1 MKMPSNKSLAQIGL
15 GVTMALA
22 LVMAWMLYS
31 ATYSAFDSS
40 ARLLRTHETLRAID
54 STDFNFARA
63 ESVHRLLLL
72 TGNESFLAER
82 DRYFANAQEFAG
94 RLIELTADNPT
105 QQQRATAIPLLIDER
120 RIIMDLFVQLRRTEG
135 VAAAGARMAEAGQAV
150 GNQMHA
156 LTEAIEKDENAL
168 LEQRHAESESRHQRT
183 LVILVAAALLGAVV
197 LIPAYFGFLVQAR
210 ARARADQRLTDMTE
224 NLPGAVYRLHSNNG
238 RHFQFEYL
246 SAGVSRLWGIDRQT
260 AMQDF
265 AATWERIVEADRPR
279 VAAVMRQA
287 EQQLIPVQFDFRVH
301 APNQTVKW
309 LRTSASLHRRADGT
323 VIWNG
328 YWSDVTEQKQLD
340 ERLVAAEKL
349 LLEITDGVPGVVF
362 QFRWNRGEPLEF
374 TFLSRGIELLLGI
387 DRAGLIGNSTVL
399 AERILPE
406 YLPGIMASFKF
417 AAKQRLPWCHEFR
430 ATHADGRIR
439 WLSTDAIAYQEADGS
454 IVWNGHSKDITD
466 RKDLEQALLDAREAA
481 ETANRAKSTF
491 LATMSHEIRTPMNG
505 VLGMLELLTLT
516 KLNAEQRTTVEI
528 INGSSKSL
536 LRLIDDILDFS
547 KIEAG
552 KLTVNPEVASVNEIV
567 QHVFRLY
574 SGNASGKGLLLTPVV
589 DAQISP
595 ALWVDAARLQ
605 QILNNMVSN
614 AIKFTAKGEVTLSAE
629 LFAREV
635 GRDLVRFSVRDTGIG
650 ISAEAQQRV
659 FEPFMQADGT
669 THGQFGGTGLGLSI
683 CRRLTEMMGGEIAM
697 KSASGVGTTVSF
709 TLSLPIADPA
719 DLANLKATAVKSLAT
734 LHSTLMARRRA
745 PSIVDAS
752 REGTLVLHVDDHPIN
767 CMVLAQQINAIGYA
781 VESAANGAMALEK
794 WQSGRFGLVLT
805 DCNMPVMNGYEL
817 AREIRHAES
826 ARGLTRIPIIAC
838 TANAMGGEAEL
849 CLVAGMDGNL
859 VKPVQMS
866 ALMKVLD
873 QWLPL
878 SGENATA
885 LDRSVLAAISNGKE
899 SVERELI
906 SLYRRLND
914 EDAALL
920 HTAVAGADMA
930 AVVRASHR
938 IRGASAMI
946 GARGLAA
953 VCECIEAAGHAGDV
967 NAVAAVMPAFRHE
980 VDSVYIILDSLRLDP
995 LTNLKAS

>member
-15 GVTMALA
+15 GVAMALA

-40 ARLLRTHETLRAID
+40 ARLLRTHETLRAVD

-63 ESVHRLLLL
+63 ESVHRLFLL

-82 DRYFANAQEFAG
+82 NRYLANAEKFAG
-94 RLIELTADNPT
+94 LLIELTADNPT

-120 RIIMDLFVQLRRTEG
+120 RIIMDVFVQLRRTEG
-135 VAAAGARMAEAGQAV
+135 VAAAGARMVGAGQAV

-156 LTEAIEKDENAL
+156 LTEEIEKDESAL

-183 LVILVAAALLGAVV
+183 LVILVAAALLGVLV
-197 LIPAYFGFLVQAR
+197 LIPAYFGFLAQSR
-210 ARARADQRLTDMTE
+210 ARDRAERRLTDMTE

-279 VAAVMRQA
+279 VATVMKQA
-287 EQQLIPVQFDFRVH
+287 EQQLDPVQFDFRVH
-301 APNQTVKW
+301 APDQTVKW
-309 LRTSASLHRRADGT
+309 LRTSATLHRRADGT

-328 YWSDVTEQKQLD
+328 YWSDVTDQKLLD

-349 LLEITDGVPGVVF
+349 LLEVTDGVPGVVS
-362 QFRWNRGEPLEF
+362 QFRWNRGESLEF
-374 TFLSRGIELLLGI
+374 TFLSRGIEQLLGI
-387 DRAGLIGNSTVL
+387 DHADLMGNSLVL

-406 YLPGIMASFKF
+406 YMPGILASFKD
-417 AAKQRLPWCHEFR
+417 AARQRAPWHHEYR

-439 WLSTDAIAYQEADGS
+439 WLSTDAIAQEMADGS
-454 IVWNGHSKDITD
+454 IVWNGHSKDITG
-466 RKDLEQALLDAREAA
+466 RKDLEQALHDAREAA

-516 KLNAEQRTTVEI
+516 KLSTEQRTTVEI

-552 KLTVNPEVASVNEIV
+552 KLTVNPEVASVKEIV

-574 SGNASGKGLLLTPVV
+574 SGNASGKGLLLNPVV
-589 DAQISP
+589 DPQISP

-605 QILNNMVSN
+605 QILNNLVSN
-614 AIKFTAKGEVTLSAE
+614 AIKFTAKGEVVIGAE
-629 LFAREV
+629 LIGREI
-635 GRDLVRFSVRDTGIG
+635 GRELVRFSVRDTGIG
-650 ISAEAQQRV
+650 IPAEAQQRV

-669 THGQFGGTGLGLSI
+669 THSQFGGTGLGLSI
-683 CRRLTEMMGGEIAM
+683 CRRLTKMMGGEMLMESTPGA
-697 KSASGVGTTVSF
+697 GTTVSF
-709 TLSLPIADPA
+709 TLALTVADPT
-719 DLANLKATAVKSLAT
+719 DLADLKATAVKSLAT
-734 LHSTLMARRRA
+734 LHSTILARRGA
-745 PSIVDAS
+745 PSHGDAS
-752 REGTLVLHVDDHPIN
+752 KEGTLVLLVDDHPIN

-781 VESAANGAMALEK
+781 VESAANGAIALEK

-817 AREIRHAES
+817 TREIRHAES
-826 ARGLTRIPIIAC
+826 ARGLPRIPIIAC
-838 TANAMGGEAEL
+838 TANAMSGEVQL
-849 CLVAGMDGNL
+849 CLAAGMDGNL
-859 VKPVQMS
+859 VKPVEMS
-866 ALMKVLD
+866 ALIQMLD

-878 SGENATA
+878 VAKNAPK
-885 LDRSVLAAISNGKE
+885 LDRSVLALLSNGKE
-899 SVERELI
+899 SIERELI

-920 HTAVAGADMA
+920 HTAVADVDMA
-930 AVVRASHR
+930 GVVRASHR
-938 IRGASAMI
+938 IRGASSMI

-953 VCECIEAAGHAGDV
+953 VCERIEAAGHAGDV

-980 VDSVYIILDSLRLDP
+980 VESVYAILDSIRIDQI
-995 LTNLKAS
+995 TGLKTI